1 MSRPCLLIGCLP
13 QKLKWVSGIKG
24 RYVLNALHFSKTYP
38 YIQVNH
44 ILRVKVVEGFNK
56 LCNNPRR
63 IFLASSR
70 FLCQEVEQ
78 FFVFKP
84 QYIGKK
90 VVKLAYLIRCD
101 DVVNSRQLCLLV
113 SSFHHFQKLPYV
125 KKDILFLTWAFVVC
139 FVNGVFDVVNPFT
152 AKGFPTDE

>member
-1 MSRPCLLIGCLP
+1 M
-13 QKLKWVSGIKG
+13 
-24 RYVLNALHFSKTYP
+24 
-38 YIQVNH
+38 NH

-84 QYIGKK
+84 QDIGKK
-90 VVKLAYLIRCD
+90 EVKLAYLIRCD
-101 DVVNSRQLCLLV
+101 DVVNSRNVSNMLISLL
-113 SSFHHFQKLPYV
+113 
-125 KKDILFLTWAFVVC
+125 LFDTLR
-139 FVNGVFDVVNPFT
+139 
-152 AKGFPTDE
+152 